1 VSPKAASAWANE
13 LGDIPVNPKAE
24 APSSMLNTLVSTIQD
39 DNYRLMQRFWEAT
52 LPQIVEPAVDE
63 LGRFMLNPSQY
74 MDVLKTIEDIAQRE
88 WSNRDQ

>member
-1 VSPKAASAWANE
+1 
-13 LGDIPVNPKAE
+13 
-24 APSSMLNTLVSTIQD
+24 MLNTLISTIQD